1 MTMETVTGAATAGA
15 QRAGEF
21 FRNGAAKAEELGKE
35 GYNTAKEYA
44 KKGFKSLKDFGV
56 KAGEKL
62 KPLADDTVALGKD
75 AVKYA
80 KANPGKTALIV
91 AGALTLVAGV
101 TAFIHT
107 ITHKTPEKTTEKA

>member
-21 FRNGAAKAEELGKE
+21 FRNGAEKAKEFGKE

-44 KKGFKSLKDFGV
+44 KKGFESLKDFGV

-80 KANPGKTALIV
+80 FWV
-91 AGALTLVAGV
+91 Y
-101 TAFIHT
+101 
-107 ITHKTPEKTTEKA
+107 